1 MLAYTAVD
9 GLRAISR
16 DFDLAWQPSVGD
28 DLVPSGRNWRTSFQA
43 SQRRAQ
49 QALAALL
56 ALLPVGIMLS
66 QR

>member
-16 DFDLAWQPSVGD
+16 DFDFDWQPTVGD
-28 DLVPSGRNWRTSFQA
+28 ALVPSGRTWRTSFQA

-49 QALAALL
+49 QAMAALL
-56 ALLPVGIMLS
+56 ALLPVSIMMS